1 MGLVVKRGAGA
12 KNVVRTA
19 ALEDLL
25 LTTGFKLCLSRT
37 LIAAFSST
45 QSSLTTVTFVEFS

>member
-25 LTTGFKLCLSRT
+25 LTTGFKICLSRT

-45 QSSLTTVTFVEFS
+45 QSSLTTVTFV